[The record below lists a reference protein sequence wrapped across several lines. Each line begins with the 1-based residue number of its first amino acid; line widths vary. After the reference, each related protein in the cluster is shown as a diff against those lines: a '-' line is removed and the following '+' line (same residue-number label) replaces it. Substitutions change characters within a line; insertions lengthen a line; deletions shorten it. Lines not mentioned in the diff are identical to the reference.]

1 MNEPY
6 STVTTVQQRGSVLIV
21 SMLILLVMTLL
32 GITAMSTTTLE
43 EKMAGNV
50 RDHNI
55 AFQAAEAALRD
66 GEADLTKN
74 NIAESLFVAACT
86 NGLCLPAAVGS
97 PPQWE
102 VVDWGASGTTTR
114 KYGVGTGAA
123 ALAGVAMPPRYI
135 IELLR
140 DIPSPNGSLTTG
152 ISAPK
157 TKTAFRI
164 TAVGYG
170 ANAATTV
177 VLQAVVVKL

>member
-1 MNEPY
+1 MSERY
-6 STVTTVQQRGSVLIV
+6 STTPRKDQRGSVLIV
-21 SMLILLVMTLL
+21 SLLILLVMTLL

-43 EKMAGNV
+43 EKMAGNI
-50 RDHNI
+50 RDKGI

-66 GEADLTKN
+66 GEADLINN
-74 NIAESLFVAACT
+74 NIAESSFVSTCT
-86 NGLCLPAAVGS
+86 GGLCLPAVVGN

-102 VVDWGASGTTTR
+102 VVNWSASGTTTR
-114 KYGVGTGAA
+114 KYGAATGAA
-123 ALAGVAMPPRYI
+123 ALTGVATPPRYI

-140 DIPSPNGSLTTG
+140 DIPNPDGSLTTG
-152 ISAPK
+152 INAPK

-177 VLQAVVVKL
+177 MLQAVVVRI

>member
-66 GEADLTKN
+66 GEADLIKN

-86 NGLCLPAAVGS
+86 SGLCQPAALGS

-102 VVDWGASGTTTR
+102 VVDWGASDTTR
-114 KYGVGTGAA
+114 KYGAATGAA
-123 ALAGVAMPPRYI
+123 PLTGVATPPRYI

-140 DIPSPNGSLTTG
+140 DIPNPKGSLTTG
-152 ISAPK
+152 INTPT

-177 VLQAVVVKL
+177 MLQAIVVKR